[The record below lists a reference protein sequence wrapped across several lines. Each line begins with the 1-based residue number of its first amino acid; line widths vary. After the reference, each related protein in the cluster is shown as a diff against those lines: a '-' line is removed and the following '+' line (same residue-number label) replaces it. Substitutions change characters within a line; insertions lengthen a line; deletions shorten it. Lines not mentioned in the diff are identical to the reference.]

1 MWKKT
6 TKVYLKLL
14 ARATKQK
21 VFKSIQAFWQGARVR
36 GRTIRSKPHNPAQ
49 FMKTREIPHNME
61 RFD

>member
-1 MWKKT
+1 MLHAI
-6 TKVYLKLL
+6 YSLL
-14 ARATKQK
+14 LQST
-21 VFKSIQAFWQGARVR
+21 FMQAFWQGARVR